1 MSKDSK
7 LIGQCINRI
16 ANGDLSRDIDASI
29 LKKNNDTGVIARAM
43 QKIIDKQ
50 RLQTEALDKLTHGN
64 FIISFPHELQEDPMS
79 KSINKI
85 SSNMKLLES
94 DFQSACD
101 EFDSGNA
108 WEKIYE
114 EKYEG
119 GYRRIVESSNSFIE
133 KTNKPMEESSKI
145 IAAMTVNNF
154 NQRVSGEFTGSSKV
168 FADNVNA
175 LCEKF
180 SEIEKTLIKIS
191 NGDTT
196 DAEKYKK
203 IGKLSEDD
211 TLVPALIIANESIG
225 NFVEEVK
232 AISEGKKPETDNA
245 EGSYKEIVNNISSS
259 IEAIDEPINE
269 ITYVLSHMAVNDL
282 TVGFSSEF
290 DGKFKQVADLIKEV
304 ENRMLLAEKISVD
317 ISNGDISK
325 LDEVKS
331 IGKLSDNDKTIPAA
345 VNLMENINSL
355 IKASSEMSEAAENG
369 DLLYRIEGSNVNGE
383 FTNIV
388 NGFNKAFDMMSSPLI
403 EMAASLENLASG
415 NAHSMVTGN
424 YKGVFETLVNDVNKI
439 NKHTLAIIKE
449 ITTTLNEIANGNL
462 NVKKSEKLEGDWNV
476 IPEALNNIIDSL
488 NTLVGNIYN
497 AVDEVAAGSQQVSTG
512 SQELSQGATIQA
524 SSIEE
529 LTASIAEIASQTKF
543 NAQNA
548 GKASTL
554 AKSMRN
560 GALNGNSEMKEM
572 LTSMEEINDS
582 SRNISKIIK
591 VIDDIAFQ
599 TNILALNAAVEAAR
613 AGEHGKGF
621 AVVAEEVRNL
631 AARSAKAANETTT
644 LIEGSM
650 KRVEK
655 GSHIAADTAKT
666 LGGIVESVDKVADLI
681 ENIAAS
687 SNEQA
692 TGITQVNQGLEQVSK
707 VVQTN
712 SATAE
717 QSAAASEELSGQANI
732 LKGNVKK
739 FSLRNSGS
747 VNNAVTDNTSPKQ
760 SEEPKPAADFDG
772 SFGKY

>member
-7 LIGQCINRI
+7 LIGQCLNRI
-16 ANGDLSRDIDASI
+16 ANGDLSRDVDASL
-29 LKKNNDTGVIARAM
+29 LKKNNDTGVIARAI

-50 RLQTEALDKLTHGN
+50 RLKTEALDKLVHGN
-64 FIISFPHELQEDPMS
+64 FVLSFPHELQEDPMS

-85 SSNMKLLES
+85 ASNLKLLEN

-101 EFDSGNA
+101 ELESGNS
-108 WEKIYE
+108 WEEIYE
-114 EKYEG
+114 KKYEG
-119 GYRRIVESSNSFIE
+119 GYGRIAEASNTFIK
-133 KTNKPMEESSKI
+133 KTIKPIEESSKV

-154 NQRVSGEFTGSSKV
+154 SGRVEGDFAGSFKV
-168 FADNVNA
+168 LADNVNA

-180 SEIEKTLIKIS
+180 LEIEKTLDKIS

-196 DAEKYKK
+196 DASKYKK
-203 IGKLSEDD
+203 IGKLSDDD
-211 TLVPALIIANESIG
+211 TLTPSLIRLNESIG

-232 AISEGKKPETDNA
+232 AVSEGKKPASDNI
-245 EGSYKEIVNNISSS
+245 EGNYKEIIDNISSS
-259 IEAIDEPINE
+259 VEAIDEPIDE
-269 ITYVLSHMAVNDL
+269 IIYVLSHMAVNDFAAD
-282 TVGFSSEF
+282 FSSEF
-290 DGKFKQVADLIKEV
+290 DGKLKQVADLIKEIKK
-304 ENRMLLAEKISVD
+304 RMMLAEELSVS

-325 LDEVKS
+325 LEELKT
-331 IGKLSDNDKTIPAA
+331 IGKLSDNDKIIPAA
-345 VNLMENINSL
+345 INLMENIKSVIN
-355 IKASSEMSEAAENG
+355 ASNEMAQAAGDG
-369 DLLYRIEGSNVNGE
+369 DLLYRIDESNVNGE
-383 FTNIV
+383 FINIV
-388 NGFNKAFDMMSSPLI
+388 NGFNKVFDMMSSPLI

-415 NAHSMVTGN
+415 NTHSTVTGV
-424 YKGVFETLVNDVNKI
+424 YKGVFETLANDVNKI
-439 NKHTLAIIKE
+439 NNNTQAVIKE
-449 ITTTLNEIANGNL
+449 ITATLNEIANGNL
-462 NVKKSEKLEGDWNV
+462 NVKRFEKLEGDWNV

-548 GKASTL
+548 SKASTL
-554 AKSMRN
+554 AKNMRD

-631 AARSAKAANETTT
+631 AARSAKAANETTS

-655 GSHIAADTAKT
+655 GTQIASDTAKT
-666 LGGIVESVDKVADLI
+666 LSGIVESVDKVATLI

-692 TGITQVNQGLEQVSK
+692 TGITQVNQSLEQVSK

-732 LKGNVKK
+732 LRGNVKK
-739 FSLRNSGS
+739 FKLRDSGS
-747 VNNAVTDNTSPKQ
+747 VKSAAAVNTSRKQ
-760 SEEPKPAADFDG
+760 PVEQKSSADLDG